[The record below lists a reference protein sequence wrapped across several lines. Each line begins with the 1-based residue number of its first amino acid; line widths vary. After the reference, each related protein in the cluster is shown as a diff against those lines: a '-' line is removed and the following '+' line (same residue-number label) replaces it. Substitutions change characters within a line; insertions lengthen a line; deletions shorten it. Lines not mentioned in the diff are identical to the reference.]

1 MTTTSD
7 QPSGIGF
14 EGADGHA
21 DRHHL
26 RNGHRPFHLDGEADP
41 GDTHDFAALVEEN
54 AQLRARLDSLPIIEQ
69 SKGILMVRYQ
79 IDTDTAFALL
89 RRWSSHNN
97 IKNSATSAGSSST
110 LSTGLP
116 DPTPPTAHPPSA
128 PPSMKYSPG
137 WTMATTAQSDPLTQQ
152 DATRLCR

>member
-97 IKNSATSAGSSST
+97 IKLRHISRLLVDAVNRTARPHT
-110 LSTGLP
+110 P
-116 DPTPPTAHPPSA
+116 DSPPAIGPSLDEVLTWLDHGDH
-128 PPSMKYSPG
+128 SPK
-137 WTMATTAQSDPLTQQ
+137 
-152 DATRLCR
+152 

>member
-41 GDTHDFAALVEEN
+41 ADTHDFAALVEEN
-54 AQLRARLDSLPIIEQ
+54 DQLRARLDSLPIIEQ
-69 SKGILMVRYQ
+69 SKDILMVRYQ

-89 RRWSSHNN
+89 RTARPHTPDSPPA
-97 IKNSATSAGSSST
+97 IGPT
-110 LSTGLP
+110 LDEVLTWLDHG
-116 DPTPPTAHPPSA
+116 DHTP
-128 PPSMKYSPG
+128 K
-137 WTMATTAQSDPLTQQ
+137 
-152 DATRLCR
+152 